1 MGVELLIA
9 RNPDPDSSL
18 PFLVRVPLGPGG
30 LVLKTRDTWPRTS
43 KVYCHRADAWPEDA
57 EIVERLAVRTCRR
70 RGPAID
76 LVLDRARENRSQ
88 IVITQ
93 ARGREMIF
101 WQSPRTAKQ
110 ARPNVRL
117 PTRRAAAGV
126 LEVVVDSAEKYAY
139 NFRHQQATTVRRRL
153 PAGDYAVELDDV
165 VVAAVERKSLSD
177 LAGSLLSGRLTYA
190 LAELTALPR
199 AALVV
204 EDRYSALFKL
214 EHVAGGRVADALAEA
229 QARFP
234 SIPVMFAETRPLAE
248 EWTYRFLGA
257 ALAELD
263 GHAAAGTDA
272 DGPLAVAGGDA
283 PPLGAGRTPTAPRST
298 AAPRRPSAARTRP
311 SAPSAATAVD
321 AAEVRLWAAARGLP
335 VARRGRLAAGI
346 VEAYRDAH
354 PPA

>member
-1 MGVELLIA
+1 MAVELLIA

-18 PFLVRVPLGPGG
+18 PFVVRVPLGPHG

-43 KVYCHRADAWPEDA
+43 KIYCHRADAWPVEA

-88 IVITQ
+88 IVITR

-117 PTRRAAAGV
+117 PTRRAVAGV

-139 NFRHQQATTVRRRL
+139 GFRHQQATTVRRRL
-153 PAGDYAVELDDV
+153 PAGDYAVELDGV
-165 VVAAVERKSLSD
+165 VVAAVERKSLAD

-234 SIPVMFAETRPLAE
+234 SISVMFAETRPLAE

-257 ALAELD
+257 ALSELD
-263 GHAAAGTDA
+263 SHAAAGTGA
-272 DGPLAVAGGDA
+272 DGPLAPHDGDA
-283 PPLGAGRTPTAPRST
+283 DPGQDGAVPP
-298 AAPRRPSAARTRP
+298 RPPP
-311 SAPSAATAVD
+311 SRASAVD
-321 AAEVRLWAAARGLP
+321 PPAVDPAAVRLWAAARGLP
-335 VARRGRLAAGI
+335 VAARGRLAADLLS
-346 VEAYRDAH
+346 AYREAH
-354 PPA
+354 PGN